1 LKYALEAC
9 EEIMERAD
17 SVLLKRDGD
26 ILVVTI
32 NRPQVRNAVDTSTA
46 RALADAFADFDRDDS
61 LKAAV
66 LTGAG
71 GTFCAGFDLRE
82 VAKGGRALTEAEMQG
97 PMGPTW
103 MLLSKPVL
111 AAVEGHAV
119 AGGMELALWCDLRIA
134 ARDAVFGIFNRRWG
148 VPLIDMGTVRL
159 PRLIG
164 QSNALDLI
172 LTGRPVTGEE
182 ALRMGVANRLVEP
195 GKALDAAL
203 QLAHSLA
210 KFPQHGLRNDRTS
223 VYEQWALSWDEAR
236 RNELRLGLEVIA
248 SGESVS
254 GASKFAAGAGRHG
267 RSEQ

>member
-1 LKYALEAC
+1 MEKAESVVLRR
-9 EEIMERAD
+9 EED
-17 SVLLKRDGD
+17 V
-26 ILVVTI
+26 LVVSI
-32 NRPQVRNAVDTSTA
+32 NRPEVRNAVDSPTG
-46 RALADAFADFDRDDS
+46 RALAQTFAEFDRDES
-61 LKAAV
+61 AKVAI

-82 VAKGGRALTEAEMQG
+82 VAKGGRRVTQEEAQG

-103 MLLSKPVL
+103 MHVSKPVL

-148 VPLIDMGTVRL
+148 VPLIDMGTIRL
-159 PRLIG
+159 PRMIG

-172 LTGRPVTGEE
+172 LTGRPVSGEE

-195 GKALDAAL
+195 GKALEAAL
-203 QLAHSLA
+203 ELAHTLA
-210 KFPQHGLRNDRTS
+210 KFPQRGLRNDRAS
-223 VYEQWALSWDEAR
+223 VYEPWALSWEDAR

-254 GASKFAAGAGRHG
+254 GAARFAAGAGRHG
-267 RSEQ
+267 KTEG